1 MIWLVAQMWGL
12 LLVAFVGGVAVG
24 VWGAKAA
31 RAGAGTGRDL
41 TATAPLNLLS
51 APAGMKDDLTE
62 IIGIDT
68 ATQARLNRM
77 GVYHFDQI
85 AGWDG
90 RAARWV
96 EAQLNDPERV
106 MRERWME
113 QAQSLT

>member
-12 LLVAFVGGVAVG
+12 LLVAFAAGVAVG
-24 VWGAKAA
+24 AWAAKSAGVGTGA
-31 RAGAGTGRDL
+31 GRDL
-41 TATAPLNLLS
+41 TATAPMNLLS
-51 APAGMKDDLTE
+51 APAGAKDDLTQ

-68 ATQARLNRM
+68 TTQTRLNHM

-90 RAARWV
+90 SAARWV

-106 MRERWME
+106 MRERWTE